1 MAAKELGDIQIA
13 HDLAIAY
20 ATLNIAQQKSA
31 DMEAFYHE
39 YDKAYE
45 HFIILICKKDSEIQ
59 PVPLQ
64 L

>member
-20 ATLNIAQQKSA
+20 ATLNTAHKKSL
-31 DMEAFYHE
+31 DMESFYHE
-39 YDKAYE
+39 YDHAYE
-45 HFIILICKKDSEIQ
+45 QFIILICKKDSEIQ